1 MTIDMDIIIPFLT
14 STITGIVTYFV
25 GFNRS
30 KKETESIVLQNLEK
44 SISLYQVIVDDMG
57 EQVRVLNDKINGLQ
71 NKVDELLKENKH
83 LKDKIEDYYANSSSQ
98 GK

>member
-1 MTIDMDIIIPFLT
+1 MDIVIPFLT

-44 SISLYQVIVDDMG
+44 SVQLYQIIIDDMG
-57 EQVRVLNDKINGLQ
+57 EQVKVLNDKINLLQ
-71 NKVDELLKENKH
+71 NKVDALLAENKE
-83 LKDKIEDYYANSSSQ
+83 LKNKIDEHYANSSSES
-98 GK
+98 K

>member
-1 MTIDMDIIIPFLT
+1 MDIVIPFLT

-44 SISLYQVIVDDMG
+44 SIQLYQIIIDDMG
-57 EQVRVLNDKINGLQ
+57 EQVKVLNDKINLLQ
-71 NKVDELLKENKH
+71 NKVDALLAENKE
-83 LKDKIEDYYANSSSQ
+83 LKNKIDEHYANSSSES
-98 GK
+98 K